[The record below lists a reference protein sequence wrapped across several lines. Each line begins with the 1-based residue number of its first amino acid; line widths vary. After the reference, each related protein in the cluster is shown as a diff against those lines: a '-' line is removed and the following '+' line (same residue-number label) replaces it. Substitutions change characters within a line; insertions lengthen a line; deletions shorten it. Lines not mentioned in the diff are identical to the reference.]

1 MKNRHNKRAWWH
13 DYYSRSI
20 YLITINKKQDSP
32 AFGELAGDWRIPIGS
47 PNSPYII
54 YSDLGKYIL
63 RTIKQIPDIIPN
75 TDLMQYIIMPDHIHF
90 LIFVKERTPYHLGK
104 YISAFKNNLR
114 LKVGYSIFQT
124 GFNDKILSLKRKLD
138 DIYRYIRE
146 NPYRLAIKRA
156 NPENFRR
163 CDNIKIQGQLYTGY
177 GNLFLL
183 KNPFREAVI
192 IHRKYTEKER
202 EALRERWLH
211 HSYAGGVLVSPFIA
225 QAEKKIREEVEK
237 FGGRV
242 ILIVDQPLP
251 PPPYKPAHRD
261 FYRCAKGE
269 LLILSPIFKDKVEYS
284 GEEKSEIKS
293 KREAIKEGKQAPDR
307 KKKISR
313 DKCLDMNEL
322 AEYICSDK
330 FNSKKKRNS

>member
-20 YLITINKKQDSP
+20 YLITINKKSDTP
-32 AFGELAGDWRIPIGS
+32 VFGELAGDWRIPVGY

-54 YSDLGKYIL
+54 YSDLGKAIL
-63 RTIKQIPDIIPN
+63 RTIKKIPAIIPN

-90 LIFVKERTPYHLGK
+90 LIFVKDRTPFHLGK

-114 LKVGYSIFQT
+114 LKLGYSVFQT
-124 GFNDKILSLKRKLD
+124 GFNDKILSVTRKLD

-146 NPYRLAIKRA
+146 NPYRLAIKKA
-156 NPENFRR
+156 NPDNFRR
-163 CDNIKIQGQLYTGY
+163 CDAIKIQGQFYTGY

-183 KNPFREAVI
+183 KDPFKDAVI
-192 IHRKYTEKER
+192 IHRKYTQKER
-202 EALRERWLH
+202 EDLKERWLH
-211 HSYAGGVLVSPFIA
+211 NSYAGGVLVSPFIA
-225 QAEKKIREEVEK
+225 QAEKKIKEEVEN
-237 FGGRV
+237 FGGRI
-242 ILIVDQPLP
+242 ILIVDKPLP
-251 PPPYKPAHRD
+251 PPPYKPSRQD

-269 LLILSPIFKDKVEYS
+269 LLILAPILEDKAGCNYEKI
-284 GEEKSEIKS
+284 GEISR
-293 KREAIKEGKQAPDR
+293 KREAVKERKEDPDR

-313 DKCLDMNEL
+313 AKCLDMNKL

-330 FNSKKKRNS
+330 FNSKKKKQG